1 MGRSRNRVYLSG
13 VAKKGILSHVRCT
26 AVLYLVKW
34 CLQMLYDF
42 LCTNSNSEVTAFDL
56 IGDEDFLWYWPVLAV
71 EQSLHVSGRIS

>member
-1 MGRSRNRVYLSG
+1 
-13 VAKKGILSHVRCT
+13 
-26 AVLYLVKW
+26 
-34 CLQMLYDF
+34 MLYDF